1 MQAVLGVVKAPT
13 QPNTMRQ
20 GGKTMIETIQNN
32 GVKGAKFKDVNAVMQ
47 APPLALTRG
56 LHDLALDNPF
66 LQVTD
71 PAAVRQG
78 AGDID
83 QDWLSTDGEDSKTL
97 DDYLLEQIHLEFKD
111 VPLRRVLINL
121 VSYLESD
128 GYLRTPLGLIE
139 TELDASHQMVE
150 DALAILQ
157 TLNPAGVGA
166 RDLRECLLLQIDAE
180 EDEWPLVRR
189 MVSRGLNLVA
199 ENDIAGLVQE
209 FSASAE
215 EVVNAIAYIKRLSPA
230 PASYYNQ
237 PRPQVAV
244 PELEI
249 DLSSGKPVAKVLKSA
264 CVKIRFDE
272 DYYGELVKR
281 RDGALRRFLAQ
292 QRRDYDWLEFNL
304 KKRYEILEAVGQ
316 VIAERQEDFFRFGGE
331 LKPLLVREAVS
342 ATHLTAGAVN
352 RAINGHYLTFNGQN
366 YELRHFFS
374 YRHQ

>member
-1 MQAVLGVVKAPT
+1 MV
-13 QPNTMRQ
+13 
-20 GGKTMIETIQNN
+20 ETIQKN
-32 GVKGAKFKDVNAVMQ
+32 GVKVAKFKDVNAIMQ

-71 PAAVRQG
+71 PSAVSQG
-78 AGDID
+78 NGDID
-83 QDWLSTDGEDSKTL
+83 QDWLSTDGETSKTL

-121 VSYLESD
+121 VTYLEPD
-128 GYLRTPLGLIE
+128 GYLRTPIGLIE
-139 TELDASHQMVE
+139 TELGASHQMVE

-189 MVSRGLNLVA
+189 MVSRGLKLVA
-199 ENDIAGLVQE
+199 QNDIAGLTKE
-209 FSASAE
+209 FNASAE
-215 EVVNAIAYIKRLSPA
+215 DVVNAISYIKRLSPA
-230 PASYYNQ
+230 PASYYNE

-244 PELEI
+244 PELEVVQ
-249 DLSSGKPVAKVLKSA
+249 DGDQLRVRVLKNA
-264 CVKIRFDE
+264 CVKIRFDD
-272 DYYGELVKR
+272 DYYGELLKR

-304 KKRYEILEAVGQ
+304 KKRYEILEAVTQ
-316 VIAERQEDFFRFGGE
+316 VIVDRQDDFFRNGGE
-331 LKPLLVREAVS
+331 LKPLMVREAVG

-352 RAINGHYLTFNGQN
+352 RAINGHYLTWQGKP
-366 YELRHFFS
+366 YELRRFFS
-374 YRHQ
+374 YRKPE